1 MVDLEGLKSDVDKL
15 DIEKLKDI
23 PSGLSNLKSKIDKL
37 DVNKLVSVPVNL
49 SNLSDVV
56 KMMSLKKVFIYI
68 MLRSKILKINNLIIL
83 T

>member
-1 MVDLEGLKSDVDKL
+1 M
-15 DIEKLKDI
+15 KDI

>member
-1 MVDLEGLKSDVDKL
+1 M
-15 DIEKLKDI
+15 KDI
-23 PSGLSNLKSKIDKL
+23 PSGLSNLKSKIDKI